1 MSLFMSDG
9 VTACLLQNEPASQ
22 PALPLKQDNLRR
34 QSESESEEGV
44 TFSVSERVHGSVGWT
59 RNRVIYPWSG

>member
-1 MSLFMSDG
+1 MAGLVPAG

-22 PALPLKQDNLRR
+22 PALPLKQVNLRR
-34 QSESESEEGV
+34 QSESESEEGAD
-44 TFSVSERVHGSVGWT
+44 TSSGVSYGSVGWT

>member
-1 MSLFMSDG
+1 MAGLVPAG

-22 PALPLKQDNLRR
+22 PTLPLKQDNLRR
-34 QSESESEEGV
+34 QSESESEEGEVPPSGV
-44 TFSVSERVHGSVGWT
+44 TYGSVGWT

>member
-1 MSLFMSDG
+1 MAPLWGAG

-22 PALPLKQDNLRR
+22 PTLPLKQVHLRR
-34 QSESESEEGV
+34 QSESESEEGDSTSFDV
-44 TFSVSERVHGSVGWT
+44 VYGSVGWT